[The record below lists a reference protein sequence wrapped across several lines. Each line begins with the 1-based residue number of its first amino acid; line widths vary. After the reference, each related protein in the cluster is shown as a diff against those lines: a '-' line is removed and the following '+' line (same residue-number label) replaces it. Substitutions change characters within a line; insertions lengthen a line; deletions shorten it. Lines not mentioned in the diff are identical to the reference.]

1 MEIWLDAT
9 SSKRIDLC
17 FDYKVNAG
25 EVKERRFVVK
35 GVMLPEGSGWA
46 QASNRSFESFLEAV
60 DYYRSLP

>member
-17 FDYKVNAG
+17 LGKLF
-25 EVKERRFVVK
+25 KERRFVVK
-35 GVMLPEGSGWA
+35 GVTLPEGSGWT
-46 QASNRSFESFLEAV
+46 QTSNRSFESLLEAV